1 MNSFVALNLAQIGE
15 QFGNYLSVL
24 KDSVNEID
32 LQIQAL
38 NHKEQQI
45 MKKVR
50 QRSNFFCSIGFTFL
64 VSQWSFFYYTIY
76 EVDWLG
82 WDLMEPITFTVSQSG
97 FVLSLYYYLKTK
109 SPQTYENMLKSSE
122 NKRKQYLLR
131 KNGVDLSRI
140 NALTD
145 EKNRILSLIDVI
157 EKRLV

>member
-1 MNSFVALNLAQIGE
+1 
-15 QFGNYLSVL
+15 
-24 KDSVNEID
+24 
-32 LQIQAL
+32 
-38 NHKEQQI
+38 
-45 MKKVR
+45 
-50 QRSNFFCSIGFTFL
+50 
-64 VSQWSFFYYTIY
+64 
-76 EVDWLG
+76 
-82 WDLMEPITFTVSQSG
+82 MEPITFTVSQSG